1 MCVIWTRNQM
11 SYRPVLDRDK
21 QLILQRWLYA
31 LFGILTMIPIIL
43 LTVKQIQ
50 TIERF
55 DHQLGFYLLILVQ
68 STCVILSILFT
79 AIFCRR
85 IWIFNQYY
93 LFYSIGVTD
102 ALFTT
107 IAILFLSISIGLH
120 IYIEFFFDYSNLK
133 AQFNIL
139 TVGKMIEQRK

>member
-1 MCVIWTRNQM
+1 M

-85 IWIFNQYY
+85 I
-93 LFYSIGVTD
+93 
-102 ALFTT
+102 
-107 IAILFLSISIGLH
+107 
-120 IYIEFFFDYSNLK
+120 
-133 AQFNIL
+133 
-139 TVGKMIEQRK
+139 